1 MTTQYDIKTTH
12 CLCID
17 ITGLKMPPSK
27 RRDSKCVLIS
37 YWLMIFVSPG
47 VHAPLC
53 TSYKLKIKTC
63 MLNYKTLNFLRK
75 SENLKNKS
83 HTWSDR
89 GNNQIRIL

>member
-53 TSYKLKIKTC
+53 TPYKVKIKHVCLTTKP
-63 MLNYKTLNFLRK
+63 LTF
-75 SENLKNKS
+75 
-83 HTWSDR
+83 
-89 GNNQIRIL
+89 

>member
-53 TSYKLKIKTC
+53 TSYKVKIKHVCLTTKP
-63 MLNYKTLNFLRK
+63 LTF
-75 SENLKNKS
+75 
-83 HTWSDR
+83 
-89 GNNQIRIL
+89 